1 MTLLTGLSSMDGPD
15 VLAIILA
22 NNDDCCCSWFVLSS
36 LLPTSSPFSP
46 PPPPPP
52 PPPLALF
59 NLWVAVGTLLG
70 GPISWRHTG
79 HIHGFPVPE
88 STHICQQDK
97 SKMCP
102 QRSNFIGL
110 SSLPIIG
117 MPKLSTRFNFW
128 FLFFSE
134 ESTEAMSH
142 SPCASFSGVR
152 SNGSRHIGH
161 CSLT

>member
-1 MTLLTGLSSMDGPD
+1 M
-15 VLAIILA
+15 LAIILA

-36 LLPTSSPFSP
+36 LLPGSP
-46 PPPPPP
+46 PFPSPT
-52 PPPLALF
+52 PPPLAMF
-59 NLWVAVGTLLG
+59 NLWETVGPLLG
-70 GPISWRHTG
+70 RPISWRHTG
-79 HIHGFPVPE
+79 HIQGFPVPE

-97 SKMCP
+97 SKTCP

-110 SSLPIIG
+110 SSLPTLG

-134 ESTEAMSH
+134 ESIEAMSH
-142 SPCASFSGVR
+142 SARASFSGVR

-161 CSLT
+161 CSLTRDGRAG